1 MYYKPNMSVSATF
14 EVNEGDVTL
23 RVYMETSVYDF
34 MKCLSILY
42 FLVLGVVKRLFSGV
56 GMIPS

>member
-34 MKCLSILY
+34 MKCLSIHY